1 MDIMTELRNN
11 ILGKGIRIVLPEGN
25 DRRVVLAAS
34 VLSRSNMVKP
44 IVLGKRDEILATVE
58 EAGGFPLDGCELID
72 PEDYAGIEEMIAE
85 FVKVRK
91 GKIDEATA
99 RELIKDVNYFGT
111 MLVHMELADGLV
123 SGAVHSTGDT
133 IRPALQIIRTKPGIT
148 KTFGYFA
155 MLKEAKRRYIF
166 ADCAVNPDPS
176 SEDLAEFAVEAAGAA
191 RMFNIDP
198 KVALLSFSTHGSAK
212 TPSTEK
218 VAGAVKILDEMD
230 DLNFEYDGELQFDAA
245 LVEGVGKLKAPNSPV
260 AGQANVFIFPDLNT
274 GNIGYKIAQRLGGY
288 EAVGPILAGLNKP
301 VNDLSRGC
309 SADDVYNTVV
319 ITANQTLG
327 IYDV

>member
-11 ILGKGIRIVLPEGN
+11 ILGKGIKVVLPEGN
-25 DRRVVLAAS
+25 DKRVVLAAS
-34 VLSRSNMVKP
+34 ELARSNMVIP
-44 IVLGKRDEILATVE
+44 IILGKEEEILKTVE
-58 EAGGFPLDGCELID
+58 EAGGFPLSGCELID
-72 PEDYAGIEEMIAE
+72 PENYADTDKMVAE
-85 FVKVRK
+85 LVDVRK
-91 GKIDEATA
+91 GKIDEDEA
-99 RELIKDVNYFGT
+99 RKLVKDVNYFGT
-111 MLVHMELADGLV
+111 MLVHMGLADGLV
-123 SGAVHSTGDT
+123 SGAIHSTGDT
-133 IRPALQIIRTKPGIT
+133 IRPALQIIKTKPGVT

-176 SEDLAEFAVEAAGAA
+176 STDLAEFAIEAAEAA
-191 RMFNIDP
+191 RIFNINP

-212 TPSTEK
+212 TPITEK
-218 VAGAVKILDEMD
+218 VADAVKILDEMD
-230 DLNFEYDGELQFDAA
+230 NLNFDYDGELQFDAA
-245 LVEGVGKLKAPNSPV
+245 LVENVGKLKAPNSKV
-260 AGQANVFIFPDLNT
+260 AGQANVFIFPDLNA

-319 ITANQTLG
+319 ITANQALG
-327 IYDV
+327 IK

>member
-25 DRRVVLAAS
+25 DERVVLAAS
-34 VLSRSNMVKP
+34 VLGRSNMVKP
-44 IVLGKRDEILATVE
+44 IILGNKEDIGAMVE
-58 EAGGFPLDGCELID
+58 KAGNFSLDGCEIID
-72 PEDYAGIEEMIAE
+72 PASYDGIEEMIAE
-85 FVKVRK
+85 FVAVRK
-91 GKIDEATA
+91 GKIDEEAA
-99 RELIKDVNYFGT
+99 RQLVTDVNYFGT
-111 MLVHMELADGLV
+111 MLVHMGFADGLV
-123 SGAVHSTGDT
+123 SGAIHSTGET
-133 IRPALQIIRTKPGIT
+133 IRPALQIIKTKPGVT

-176 SEDLAEFAVEAAGAA
+176 SADLAEFAIGSAEAA

-198 KVALLSFSTHGSAK
+198 KVALLSFSSHGSAK
-212 TPSTEK
+212 TPATEK
-218 VAGAVKILDEMD
+218 VAEAVEILDKMD
-230 DLNFEYDGELQFDAA
+230 SLDFAYDGELQFDAA
-245 LVEGVGKLKAPNSPV
+245 LVENVGKLKAPDSPV
-260 AGQANVFIFPDLNT
+260 AGQANVFIFPDLNA

-288 EAVGPILAGLNKP
+288 DAVGPILAGLNKP

-319 ITANQTLG
+319 ITANQAIG
-327 IYDV
+327 KK

>member
-25 DRRVVLAAS
+25 DERVVSAAS
-34 VLSRSNMVKP
+34 VLGRSNMVKP
-44 IVLGKRDEILATVE
+44 IVLGNKEEVLATVKK
-58 EAGGFPLDGCELID
+58 AGDFSMEGCEIID
-72 PEDYAGIEEMIAE
+72 PETYEGIEEMIAA
-85 FVKVRK
+85 FVAVRK
-91 GKIDEATA
+91 GKIDEEGA
-99 RELIKDVNYFGT
+99 RKLVKDVNYFGT
-111 MLVHMELADGLV
+111 MLVHMGLADGLV

-133 IRPALQIIRTKPGIT
+133 IRPALQIIKTKPGVT

-176 SEDLAEFAVEAAGAA
+176 SSDLAEFAIGSAEAA

-212 TPSTEK
+212 TPATEK
-218 VAGAVKILDEMD
+218 VAEAVNILDGMD
-230 DLNFEYDGELQFDAA
+230 NLNFDYDGELQFDAA
-245 LVEGVGKLKAPNSPV
+245 LVEGVGKLKAPDSKV
-260 AGQANVFIFPDLNT
+260 AGQANVFVFPDLNA

-309 SADDVYNTVV
+309 TADDVYNTVV
-319 ITANQTLG
+319 ITANQALG
-327 IYDV
+327 AK